1 MNTEPAVCHVKKYPN
16 RRFYD
21 TTHSR
26 HVTQDE
32 LYELVRSGTSIQV
45 TDSSTGQDIT
55 NQVLAQMILER
66 DPPKLGLFPA
76 GLLHQV
82 IQANQNILHSFVER
96 YFSRALDAFLQSQ
109 QQFDEFLRRAGVPD
123 PALANP
129 MHWARSFFPAG
140 LGSVAGV
147 TGLGAPAAHSS
158 AGGGDSPAPAVTET
172 PSADSTAIAE
182 LRAQLAEVSAQLQRL
197 RDESNGREPETARK
211 RRRHGGNHR
220 GSRRKRR

>member
-1 MNTEPAVCHVKKYPN
+1 MNPEPAVCHIKKYPN

-21 TTHSR
+21 ATHSR

-32 LYELVRSGTSIQV
+32 MYELVRGGTSIQV

-109 QQFDEFLRRAGVPD
+109 QQFEEFLRRAGVPD

-129 MHWARSFFPAG
+129 LHWARTFFPAG
-140 LGSVAGV
+140 LGGVTGGGSSAAATRGEAGV
-147 TGLGAPAAHSS
+147 TEA
-158 AGGGDSPAPAVTET
+158 PAPAPAET
-172 PSADSTAIAE
+172 PSADSPAIAE
-182 LRAQLAEVSAQLQRL
+182 LRAQLADVSAQLQRL
-197 RDESNGREPETARK
+197 RAASNGRDTDASPK
-211 RRRHGGNHR
+211 RRRHGGNHH
-220 GSRRKRR
+220 GGRRKRR